1 MAWRAISDNIGR
13 SESLAALSDLAERIF
28 FRLVAHSDPYG
39 RLPGSPPKLRATCFP
54 LLGCTQD
61 DVGRALC
68 ELERVN
74 RIVAYE
80 IDGQEVI
87 QLVGFDENQPKEF
100 IRRRGDTRLPSPK
113 TKTSDEHSRAVY
125 KLPAK
130 RRHSRKPPEQSRKL
144 PESSGVVP
152 PQEKRKKE
160 RTKPSS
166 SSTTTRARNP
176 EPAAQPDAAAA
187 EDVVGQIEDLGLNGQ
202 AIHLAQAE
210 PARAQAW
217 LKLASAEAQKNP
229 AGYVLAGLKSGEW
242 PSPRA
247 TARRAANPLKRAEVL
262 LKNLASAG
270 ADRRD
275 LERELDDLGI
285 TETSQRERLL
295 AKSLPDEAAA

>member
-13 SESLAALSDLAERIF
+13 SESLAALSDLAERLF
-28 FRLVAHSDPYG
+28 FRLLAHSDPYG
-39 RLPGSPPKLRATCFP
+39 RLAGSPAKLRATCFP
-54 LLGCTQD
+54 LLEVAAR
-61 DVGRALC
+61 DVGFALC
-68 ELERVN
+68 ELERVG
-74 RIVAYE
+74 RIVAYNVG
-80 IDGQEVI
+80 GQEVI
-87 QLVGFDENQPKEF
+87 QLVGFEENQPNEF
-100 IRRRGDTRLPSPK
+100 IRRRGAQKLPEAPK
-113 TKTSDEHSRAVY
+113 TVLEVEHSRSVY

-130 RRHSRKPPEQSRKL
+130 RQQSRKL

-176 EPAAQPDAAAA
+176 EPAPQADAAAA

-202 AIHLAQAE
+202 AIQLAQAE

-242 PSPRA
+242 PS
-247 TARRAANPLKRAEVL
+247 ARTKTKRKPSPLKLAEGL
-262 LKNLASAG
+262 LKNLAAG
-270 ADRRD
+270 GAERRD

-285 TETSQRERLL
+285 TDAAQREQLL
-295 AKSLPDEAAA
+295 EQSLHQAEAA